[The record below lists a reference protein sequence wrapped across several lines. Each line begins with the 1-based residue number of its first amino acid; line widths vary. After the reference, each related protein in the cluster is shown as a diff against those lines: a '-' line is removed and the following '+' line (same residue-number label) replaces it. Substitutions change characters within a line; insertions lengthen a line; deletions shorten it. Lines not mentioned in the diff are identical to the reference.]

1 MKTEQTPQ
9 PRQRLTAHRPR
20 EVGAL
25 VSATM
30 SAPSATAAL
39 PTTLPGSLPKQPTT
53 AAALACEQRYGPAA
67 HFLTTFS
74 PSLQTACIAHPER
87 TFGGTAPALSVVSA
101 AYGRNVAKMWLSI
114 QLNNLSEFTGVK
126 DKLTEVQIDELSDL
140 ILAQYWYLNVAE
152 VMYYLQQV
160 KAGRYGRFYGAVD
173 AMAITTGLLKFL
185 DERRK
190 EIDRLE
196 TRRREAAARAD
207 RRDHEENGMSRAEWE
222 EVAWLY
228 NMGYEPHRLAA
239 ERAARERNAEAAQH

>member
-1 MKTEQTPQ
+1 MPD
-9 PRQRLTAHRPR
+9 
-20 EVGAL
+20 
-25 VSATM
+25 
-30 SAPSATAAL
+30 L
-39 PTTLPGSLPKQPTT
+39 PLKPKT

-67 HFLTTFS
+67 RFLTTFN
-74 PSLQTACIAHPER
+74 PSLQTACIAHPDR

-126 DKLTEVQIDELSDL
+126 DKLTEAQIDELSDL

-173 AMAITTGLLKFL
+173 AMAITTGLLKFQ

-190 EIDRLE
+190 ELDRLE
-196 TRRREAAARAD
+196 TLRREAAARAE
-207 RRDHEENGMSRAEWE
+207 RRDHEENGISRTEWE
-222 EVAWLY
+222 EVAWLF

-239 ERAARERNAEAAQH
+239 ERAAEQRSGG